1 MKLTGIHNALDI
13 PATEATVWRYSRYNP
28 RYEKERKAIARKKN
42 LRKDEL
48 KKFFF
53 EALLLGAQFFAVE
66 YLTPILLG

>member
-1 MKLTGIHNALDI
+1 MLMREVLDI

-42 LRKDEL
+42 LRKDEV

-53 EALLLGAQFFAVE
+53 EALLFGVQLFAVE
-66 YLTPILLG
+66 YLMPILLG